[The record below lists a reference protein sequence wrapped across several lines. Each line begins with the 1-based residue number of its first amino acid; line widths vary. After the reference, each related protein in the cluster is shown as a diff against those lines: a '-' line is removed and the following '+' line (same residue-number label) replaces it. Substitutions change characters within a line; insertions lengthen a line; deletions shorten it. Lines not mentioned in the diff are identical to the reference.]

1 MFSSL
6 FGGSKSKQPDKK
18 RAPKADIN
26 KSIQNIKSA
35 QDTLDK
41 RGTHLEKQI
50 AKLLKSAKTKM
61 KNKNKKGAMY
71 DLKRKKML
79 EKELTGIENKKLTL
93 ETQTL
98 ALENAQMNESVF
110 TAVKEGGSALK
121 AVQKKVNVDEVEELM
136 DDMQEMQEDQDAINE
151 ALGQSVVDFDDD
163 ELLLELE
170 DLDEEEVEQVEDISE
185 EEQHLPD
192 LPDAPVKEISKSKK
206 KNTKEDDE
214 LAELES
220 LMS

>member
-6 FGGSKSKQPDKK
+6 FGSSKPDKK
-18 RAPKADIN
+18 RAPKAGKVNIN

-41 RGTHLEKQI
+41 RGAHLEKQI

-71 DLKRKKML
+71 DLKRKKLL

-110 TAVKEGGSALK
+110 SAIQQGGSALQS
-121 AVQKKVNVDEVEELM
+121 VQQQVNVDEVEELM
-136 DDMQEMQEDQDAINE
+136 GDMQEMQEDQDAINE

-163 ELLLELE
+163 ELLNELE
-170 DLDEEEVEQVEDISE
+170 DLDEEVQEQVEDISE
-185 EEQHLPD
+185 DEQYLPD
-192 LPDAPVKEISKSKK
+192 LPDAPVKEISRKKK
-206 KNTKEDDE
+206 KNTKEEDE

>member
-6 FGGSKSKQPDKK
+6 FGSNKAVEKK
-18 RAPKADIN
+18 APKPDIN

-35 QDTLDK
+35 QDRLDK
-41 RGTHLEKQI
+41 RGAHLEKQV
-50 AKLLKSAKTKM
+50 AKLLQSAKTKM

-93 ETQTL
+93 ETQAL

-110 TAVKEGGSALK
+110 TTIKGGRNALK
-121 AVQKKVNVDEVEELM
+121 AVQKQVNVDEVEELM
-136 DDMQEMQEDQDAINE
+136 DDMHEMHEDQDAINE

-163 ELLLELE
+163 ELLQELE
-170 DLDEEEVEQVEDISE
+170 DLDEDDLEQVEDIPE
-185 EEQHLPD
+185 DEHYLPE
-192 LPDAPVKEISKSKK
+192 LPDAPAKKISSEKMKK
-206 KNTKEDDE
+206 KEEEDE